1 MPKDNL
7 ADIKHDFDPRIG
19 QRIRLKFNRGRSKA
33 VVREGVLEQTYP
45 SVFVVKL
52 DETCAINRVSYSYA
66 DVLTKTVE
74 VTFLAA
80 GIIG

>member
-1 MPKDNL
+1 MQKNTL
-7 ADIKHDFDPRIG
+7 VSIKSDFDPRIG
-19 QRIRLKFNRGRSKA
+19 QRLQLKFNRGRSKA

-52 DETCAINRVSYSYA
+52 DEASSVNRVSYSYA

-74 VTFLAA
+74 VTFLPA
-80 GIIG
+80 